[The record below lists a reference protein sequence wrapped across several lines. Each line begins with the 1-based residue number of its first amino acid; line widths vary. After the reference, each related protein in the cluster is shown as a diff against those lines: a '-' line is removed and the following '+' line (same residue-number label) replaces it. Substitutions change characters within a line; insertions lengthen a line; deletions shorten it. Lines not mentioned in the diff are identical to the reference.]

1 MKNKTMITDSPSH
14 CANMVLWVSAALHKI
29 KHGWLGFGQR
39 GGKRGHAIG
48 ADSKPEKQWTKVY
61 EFVSK
66 DKYDK
71 EFGWVV
77 EYGIETVDNYFYLKG
92 RIIQMEIQDYLISGK
107 KLVYYEIQEST
118 PL

>member
-29 KHGWLGFGQR
+29 KHGWLGVGQR

-48 ADSKPEKQWTKVY
+48 ADSKPEKQWKKVY
-61 EFVSK
+61 EFVNK
-66 DKYDK
+66 DDYDN

-77 EYGIETVDNYFYLKG
+77 EYGFYSIEEYFFLKG
-92 RIIQMEIQDYLISGK
+92 RTIQFELDSFLGQGNQAASQNFSEKSFL
-107 KLVYYEIQEST
+107 
-118 PL
+118 